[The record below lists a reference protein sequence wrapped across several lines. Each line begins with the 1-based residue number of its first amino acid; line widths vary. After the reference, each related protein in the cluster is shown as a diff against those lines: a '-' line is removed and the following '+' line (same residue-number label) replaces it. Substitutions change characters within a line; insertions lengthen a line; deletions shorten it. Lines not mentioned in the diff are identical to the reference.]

1 MKFRGLAGLKE
12 EKKLLMVQSR
22 FPDQKPNATF
32 TFGTN
37 LNRAGRLWRTVFRS
51 LAGVQARPTPYLA
64 VLSYLI
70 TGAEGATQ
78 KELATLMGADAPT
91 VVRVLDVLE
100 QQGYVERRI
109 READRRSKT
118 VHFHGNG
125 SGLAAEFRRAGEET
139 SAQLLAAAT
148 LLTSKPLSG
157 FFAAFRRTRN
167 VSEFR
172 LKP

>member
-1 MKFRGLAGLKE
+1 
-12 EKKLLMVQSR
+12 MVQSR

-91 VVRVLDVLE
+91 VVRVL
-100 QQGYVERRI
+100 
-109 READRRSKT
+109 
-118 VHFHGNG
+118 
-125 SGLAAEFRRAGEET
+125 
-139 SAQLLAAAT
+139 
-148 LLTSKPLSG
+148 
-157 FFAAFRRTRN
+157 
-167 VSEFR
+167 
-172 LKP
+172 

>member
-1 MKFRGLAGLKE
+1 MKFRALRGWRRKE
-12 EKKLLMVQSR
+12 AAHGSVRAFPSR
-22 FPDQKPNATF
+22 ANATF

-37 LNRAGRLWRTVFRS
+37 LNRAGRLWRTVLLDPS
-51 LAGVQARPTPYLA
+51 PGSRPTPNTA

-118 VHFHGNG
+118 VHFTETGRPLRRNF
-125 SGLAAEFRRAGEET
+125 AAPGRKPVPSSLR
-139 SAQLLAAAT
+139 AAT
-148 LLTSKPLSG
+148 LLTSRPLSG
-157 FFAAFRRTRN
+157 FFVAFRRTRN

>member
-1 MKFRGLAGLKE
+1 
-12 EKKLLMVQSR
+12 MVQSR

-51 LAGVQARPTPYLA
+51 LAGLQARPTPYLA

-100 QQGYVERRI
+100 QQGSVERRI

-118 VHFHGNG
+118 VHFTETGAAF
-125 SGLAAEFRRAGEET
+125 AAEFRRAREET
-139 SAQLLAAAT
+139 SAQLLAGCDPADVEAAIRV
-148 LLTSKPLSG
+148 
-157 FFAAFRRTRN
+157 FRRI
-167 VSEFR
+167 SENAECVR
-172 LKP
+172 IPAKALI

>member
-1 MKFRGLAGLKE
+1 
-12 EKKLLMVQSR
+12 MVQSR

-37 LNRAGRLWRTVFRS
+37 LNRAGRLWRTVFSIPRRGPGP
-51 LAGVQARPTPYLA
+51 AYPYLA

-100 QQGYVERRI
+100 QQGYAERRI

-118 VHFHGNG
+118 VHFTETGAAF
-125 SGLAAEFRRAGEET
+125 AAEFRRAGRKPVP
-139 SAQLLAAAT
+139 SSLRAAT